1 MQQAG
6 ELARWEKAE
15 IERSAN
21 EASGTDPDGLCVS
34 DFNISRYMNPP
45 ADTPFPLE
53 YAYHLLCDIRA
64 KVVLDFGCGNGENT
78 LLLVKRGAKV
88 ISMDLSQSLIELA
101 KRRLELNG
109 VSGDVTFLVA
119 SAHNLPLRSNSVDIV
134 FGMAIL
140 HHLDLALAAPEV
152 RRVLRKNGKAIFQ
165 EPVRNSRMLRA
176 IRKLIPYRHPDV
188 SPFERPLTDQELAD
202 FARGFAGS
210 SDKAFLL
217 PYVRLA
223 QHLPIDRKRVRDL
236 YHLDARVLRR
246 FPSLNHYAAIK
257 VMELVK

>member
-53 YAYHLLCDIRA
+53 YAYHLLGDVRG

-134 FGMAIL
+134 FGMAICITL
-140 HHLDLALAAPEV
+140 TLRWQLRRCAACYERMEKPSSRNRFVIPGCCV
-152 RRVLRKNGKAIFQ
+152 RSGSLSLTGTRTFLRLSGRSPI
-165 EPVRNSRMLRA
+165 RNSRISLV
-176 IRKLIPYRHPDV
+176 D
-188 SPFERPLTDQELAD
+188 SPAAVTKPFFYPMCGWHNIFLSTASGCGIFTIWMRECC
-202 FARGFAGS
+202 AGS
-210 SDKAFLL
+210 RLL
-217 PYVRLA
+217 ITMPR
-223 QHLPIDRKRVRDL
+223 
-236 YHLDARVLRR
+236 
-246 FPSLNHYAAIK
+246 
-257 VMELVK
+257 